1 MTTNRLC
8 TMRVRQR
15 GAVLILSL
23 IILVVLLGASAALV
37 RSMDTSMFLAGNLA
51 FKRDLMNQA
60 ERAVPVVLDALTTGA
75 LSTATARANDLK
87 SSNYSARVLPSTDQG
102 IPDALLLTDT
112 AFEALSYATGGNDI
126 AVSAQDVTIRYVIDR
141 LSVATGEESTLGD
154 AYVAAG
160 NTAPK
165 GGSGSQL
172 RRSEDAAAAAPVAGS
187 PTSPS
192 AGAVTPQAVYRIS
205 LRVTGPRDTQAF
217 LQTTLTR

>member
-75 LSTATARANDLK
+75 LSTATARANNVET
-87 SSNYSARVLPSTDQG
+87 SNYSATVVPSTDQG
-102 IPDALLLTDT
+102 IPEALLLSDA
-112 AFEALSYATGGNDI
+112 AFEALPYASAGNDI
-126 AVSAQDVTIRYVIDR
+126 EIAAQQVSIRYVIDR
-141 LSVATGEESTLGD
+141 LSVAVGEENTLGD
-154 AYVAAG
+154 SYVTAG
-160 NTAPK
+160 NTTPK

-172 RRSEDAAAAAPVAGS
+172 RRSEDAGAAAPG
-187 PTSPS
+187 
-192 AGAVTPQAVYRIS
+192 AGATTPPPPGAFTPQAVYRIS